1 MRIDEIVNTDIHQ
14 LANIDW
20 RQEKRAAL
28 RKQGAVA
35 MTGFLRPDAL
45 EHIQKE
51 AEKGFASAYF
61 NPQTHNIYLT
71 SPDPAL
77 PADHIRNIEVC
88 SSKGCICDDDIAPA
102 SPLKQ
107 LYHDPLFK
115 AALCDILEEDTLYP
129 YADELSSVN
138 IHYARHGEELGWH
151 FDNSSFAV
159 TLMIHPAS
167 KGGAFEYVR
176 DVRNADAGDMGF
188 AACGDI
194 LAGKIPPEELQ
205 MQAGDLLL
213 FRGRNSLHRV
223 TPVADN
229 SMRQLAVLAYNN
241 TEGVSLSEHAMKT
254 FYGRTGHSR

>member
-1 MRIDEIVNTDIHQ
+1 
-14 LANIDW
+14 
-20 RQEKRAAL
+20 
-28 RKQGAVA
+28 

-51 AEKGFASAYF
+51 AEVGFASAYF

-115 AALCDILEEDTLYP
+115 AALCDILEEDALYP

-194 LAGKIPPEELQ
+194 LAGKILRRIAGE
-205 MQAGDLLL
+205 QAIYCCSGSAI
-213 FRGRNSLHRV
+213 RCISYV
-223 TPVADN
+223 ITDN
-229 SMRQLAVLAYNN
+229 CLRQLAVLAYNN
-241 TEGVSLSEHAMKT
+241 TKGSACLNM
-254 FYGRTGHSR
+254 R